1 MKELTPEETK
11 QKWKLLEELSALN
24 GRRSLKP
31 NIQDNGRT
39 RIVMEELYKLTQD
52 TIYNINN

>member
-39 RIVMEELYKLTQD
+39 REVMNQLFELTGNNIYKV
-52 TIYNINN
+52 I

>member
-39 RIVMEELYKLTQD
+39 REVMNQLYELTENPIFKV
-52 TIYNINN
+52 I